1 MRPTETVTAAQA
13 KVQVAAMSNEI
24 LSNRYNLT
32 DAIIRQSEKIS
43 PQGQKQEGVSQT
55 YNGRSFQEILND
67 QLNRRISFSKHA
79 NQRTEERNIQISE
92 SDLSRLED
100 ACDRAKQKGIRDA
113 LIVMD
118 DSAYIVNAP
127 NRVVITVVDKNEM
140 KSNVFTNIDGAV
152 FI

>member
-1 MRPTETVTAAQA
+1 
-13 KVQVAAMSNEI
+13 MSDGIIN
-24 LSNRYNLT
+24 NRYNLT
-32 DAIIRQSEKIS
+32 DAIIRQTERIS
-43 PQGQKQEGVSQT
+43 STQGRKPEETGQT
-55 YNGRSFQEILND
+55 YNGRSFQEILNE

-79 NQRTEERNIQISE
+79 SQRTEERNIQISE

-118 DSAYIVNAP
+118 DSAFIVNAP
-127 NRVVITVVDKNEM
+127 NRVVITVVDKNEL

>member
-1 MRPTETVTAAQA
+1 
-13 KVQVAAMSNEI
+13 MSDGIIIN
-24 LSNRYNLT
+24 NRYNLT
-32 DAIIRQSEKIS
+32 DAIIRQTERINST
-43 PQGQKQEGVSQT
+43 QGRKPEETSQT
-55 YNGRSFQEILND
+55 YNGRSFQEILNE

-79 NQRTEERNIQISE
+79 SQRTEERNIQISE

-118 DSAYIVNAP
+118 DSAFIVNAP
-127 NRVVITVVDKNEM
+127 NRVVITVVDKNEL

>member
-1 MRPTETVTAAQA
+1 M
-13 KVQVAAMSNEI
+13 KAMSNEI
-24 LSNRYNLT
+24 LNNRYNLT
-32 DAIIRQSEKIS
+32 DALIRQSEKINS
-43 PQGQKQEGVSQT
+43 SQGQKPERVSQT
-55 YNGRSFQEILND
+55 YNGRPFQEILNE
-67 QLNRRISFSKHA
+67 QINQRISFSKHA
-79 NQRTEERNIQISE
+79 SQRTEERNIQISE
-92 SDLSRLED
+92 GDLGRLED

-140 KSNVFTNIDGAV
+140 KSSIFTNIDGAV